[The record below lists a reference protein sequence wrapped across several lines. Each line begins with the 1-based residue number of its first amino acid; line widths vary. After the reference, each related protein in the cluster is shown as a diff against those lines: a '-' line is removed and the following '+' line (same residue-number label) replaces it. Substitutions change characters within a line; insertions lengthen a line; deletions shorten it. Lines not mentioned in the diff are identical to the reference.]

1 MSEAYLLLGGNLG
14 DRTGNLRK
22 AAGMLPGKGIKIIA
36 RSSLYETEPWGFKHD
51 IYFLNRV
58 LKIETTLKPVELLE
72 RILRIE
78 RNMGREKSDNLYSSR
93 IIDIDIL
100 FYDDKI
106 IKTDQLIIPH
116 PKIHERMFALVP
128 MAEIDPEYI
137 HPALKK
143 SINTLMDECN
153 DSKQVRKFLF

>member
-1 MSEAYLLLGGNLG
+1 MSKAYILLGGNLG
-14 DRTGNLRK
+14 DRTGNQRK
-22 AAGMLPGKGIKIIA
+22 AAGMLSGKDIKIIA
-36 RSSLYETEPWGFKHD
+36 RSSLYETEPWGFEHD

-58 LKIETTLKPVELLE
+58 LKIDTLLKPVELLE

-78 RNMGREKSDNLYSSR
+78 KNMGREKTDNLYSSR

-137 HPALKK
+137 HPVLKK

-153 DSKQVRKFLF
+153 DNKQVRKFHQ